1 MYIIVTIL
9 VVLSEGNR
17 CGFAF
22 QVKQILEEE
31 KNIFAGFPVSLL
43 LVFRVNTVSVKLL
56 HYAVVCNSGPCRL
69 RYSRWIWSHWRRNI
83 KLCKV
88 IKMEKLS
95 ISTLLKKL
103 LAEWRYF
110 ADIVQFGAATC
121 IKAIIKCLVCLPHAL
136 IKRCPCRAFLNLLNA
151 VVAWSTR

>member
-103 LAEWRYF
+103 LAE
-110 ADIVQFGAATC
+110 
-121 IKAIIKCLVCLPHAL
+121 
-136 IKRCPCRAFLNLLNA
+136 
-151 VVAWSTR
+151 